1 MTWVMQTL
9 LWEHLGVE
17 GTLRGRHSGDPDCV
31 LLVFRECLARRERKE
46 TLAFLGHR
54 YCVCVCR

>member
-1 MTWVMQTL
+1 MQTL